1 MDYVNMI
8 AHDYLAKND
17 FIKRKEYSICIV
29 KDHSWYGYDVSENP
43 FSIYIRDR
51 YRHTKLHSILLYQFK
66 TFEDTENFCIKIDED
81 KTVYDLMS
89 ELKGYNAALN
99 KKIEKKVKQDKADF
113 ENLLKSH
120 NITYQQLTNINNE
133 YNNLPTYIKVFYTKL
148 RKGEIA

>member
-1 MDYVNMI
+1 MATMYQRI
-8 AHDYLAKND
+8 
-17 FIKRKEYSICIV
+17 
-29 KDHSWYGYDVSENP
+29 HSVYTYGTDT
-43 FSIYIRDR
+43 
-51 YRHTKLHSILLYQFK
+51 RHTKLHSILLYQFK

-148 RKGEIA
+148 RKGEIV

>member
-1 MDYVNMI
+1 MR
-8 AHDYLAKND
+8 
-17 FIKRKEYSICIV
+17 IK
-29 KDHSWYGYDVSENP
+29 
-43 FSIYIRDR
+43 
-51 YRHTKLHSILLYQFK
+51 LY
-66 TFEDTENFCIKIDED
+66 
-81 KTVYDLMS
+81 LMS

-148 RKGEIA
+148 RKGEIV